1 MASVSY
7 FTKLKLTS
15 AWTNIRSD
23 TKEEN
28 LKKEKETIFFFL
40 HLEKS
45 WKQFQTWV
53 KRADL

>member
-15 AWTNIRSD
+15 AWTNIWSD

-28 LKKEKETIFFFL
+28 LKKETIFFFL
-40 HLEKS
+40 HLEKAENKICS
-45 WKQFQTWV
+45 
-53 KRADL
+53 R

>member
-1 MASVSY
+1 MASFSY

-15 AWTNIRSD
+15 AWTNIWSD

-40 HLEKS
+40 HLEKAENKICS
-45 WKQFQTWV
+45 
-53 KRADL
+53 R